1 VPRRSKQHSGGDP
14 VAVGNTV
21 GLIEVM
27 QSVTPIVAE
36 QAGVRNPAA
45 FPGAQLIRFED
56 ATCAPCHAGSQVDS
70 MEICNWLHRGIEY
83 SVLEL
88 EPGIW
93 KWTFR
98 IGGDVTTARNR
109 LEYLSS
115 VRCG

>member
-1 VPRRSKQHSGGDP
+1 

-21 GLIEVM
+21 SLIEVM
-27 QSVTPIVAE
+27 QSFTPIVAE

-45 FPGAQLIRFED
+45 FPGEQLIRFED

-70 MEICNWLHRGIEY
+70 KENCNCCRGIEY
-83 SVLEL
+83 SVLEV

-115 VRCG
+115 ARCG